1 MRRHELA
8 SSSFSSSL
16 SLLLELLR
24 LLLFLLRRARS
35 CSCSCSCW
43 YRCSFSPASEGDK
56 REVGAMRCGEEGAV
70 LSFFLNE
77 V

>member
-1 MRRHELA
+1 MRRHKLA

-24 LLLFLLRRARS
+24 LLLFLLRRAR
-35 CSCSCSCW
+35 SCSCSCW

>member
-35 CSCSCSCW
+35 CSCSCW

-70 LSFFLNE
+70 SSFFLNE

>member
-1 MRRHELA
+1 VRRHELA

-24 LLLFLLRRARS
+24 LLLFLLRRAR
-35 CSCSCSCW
+35 SCSCSCW

>member
-24 LLLFLLRRARS
+24 LLLFLRRRAR
-35 CSCSCSCW
+35 SCSCSCW

>member
-24 LLLFLLRRARS
+24 LLLFLRRRARS
-35 CSCSCSCW
+35 CSCSCWS
-43 YRCSFSPASEGDK
+43 RCSFSPASEGDK

>member
-24 LLLFLLRRARS
+24 LLLFLLRRAR
-35 CSCSCSCW
+35 SCSCSCW